1 MNTTLAHTRQAEI
14 LLVEDNENDVIL
26 TRMAFKQAK
35 LAIRLHHVQDGEQ
48 CMEFLHKQGQYADVP
63 TPDIILLDLNMP
75 RMDGRE
81 VLAAISAD
89 ENLRH
94 LPVVILTTSSAE
106 QEIFKMYNLRCNS
119 YIIKPVNFDQFVRV
133 IRLFS
138 DYWLT
143 LVVLPS
149 PPDQARTK
157 AADEPAAGA
166 SDGRNFV
173 ANS

>member
-1 MNTTLAHTRQAEI
+1 MNTTLSRTRPAEI

-26 TRMAFKQAK
+26 TRLAFKQAK

-48 CMEFLHKQGQYADVP
+48 CMAFLHKQGEYTTAP

-81 VLAAISAD
+81 VLAEISDD

-106 QEIFKMYNLRCNS
+106 QEILKMYKLRCSS
-119 YIIKPVNFDQFVRV
+119 YIIKPVDFAQFVRV
-133 IRLFS
+133 IQLFA
-138 DYWLT
+138 DYWLEV
-143 LVVLPS
+143 VVLPS
-149 PPDQARTK
+149 APRPEIA
-157 AADEPAAGA
+157 
-166 SDGRNFV
+166 V
-173 ANS
+173 

>member
-1 MNTTLAHTRQAEI
+1 MNTTLAHTRPAEI

-26 TRMAFKQAK
+26 TRLAFQRAK
-35 LAIRLHHVQDGEQ
+35 LAVQLRHVKDGED
-48 CMEFLHKQGQYADVP
+48 CMAFLRKQGQYATAP

-81 VLAAISAD
+81 VLAEISGD
-89 ENLRH
+89 ESLRH

-106 QEIFKMYNLRCNS
+106 REILKMYRLRCSS
-119 YIIKPVNFDQFVRV
+119 YIIKPLDFEQFVRV

-143 LVVLPS
+143 VVVLPS
-149 PPDQARTK
+149 LPR
-157 AADEPAAGA
+157 
-166 SDGRNFV
+166 
-173 ANS
+173 